1 MDYLNPDLD
10 FAALGRTLRT
20 EGRVL
25 IRDFFTPQVAEALD
39 RALQA
44 IDWELV
50 YRDATGDRRLTGEQ
64 LRSLTPQQRMQLTEG
79 IHGIA
84 REGFQFSFFS
94 DSLVRAVKDGRSDLL
109 ARFMRWMADDAF
121 LSRMRELSGDPEIN
135 GVFAQATMYSRGNFL
150 TTHDDHVDREDR
162 RIAYVINLT
171 PRWRPDCPRAATY
184 SMPARTAIASRS
196 AWAPRCCAG
205 RSRSCRPII
214 RPRRCAACASSSRS
228 RTCWPTRPPRTW
240 TCRAFR

>member
-64 LRSLTPQQRMQLTEG
+64 LRALTPQQRMQLTEG

-135 GVFAQATMYSRGNFL
+135 GVFAQVTMYSRGNFL

-171 PRWRPDCPRAATY
+171 PRWRPDWGGMLHFTAEDGSVLDTFFPHFNSLSLFTVPQRHFVSYVPPFAMAERQAITGWLIAA
-184 SMPARTAIASRS
+184 
-196 AWAPRCCAG
+196 
-205 RSRSCRPII
+205 
-214 RPRRCAACASSSRS
+214 
-228 RTCWPTRPPRTW
+228 
-240 TCRAFR
+240 

>member
-109 ARFMRWMADDAF
+109 A
-121 LSRMRELSGDPEIN
+121 
-135 GVFAQATMYSRGNFL
+135 
-150 TTHDDHVDREDR
+150 
-162 RIAYVINLT
+162 
-171 PRWRPDCPRAATY
+171 
-184 SMPARTAIASRS
+184 AS
-196 AWAPRCCAG
+196 CAG
-205 RSRSCRPII
+205 WRTTPSCRG
-214 RPRRCAACASSSRS
+214 CASSAVTPKSMASSPRRRCTPAVTS
-228 RTCWPTRPPRTW
+228 SPPTTTMSTARTGGSPT
-240 TCRAFR
+240 

>member
-64 LRSLTPQQRMQLTEG
+64 LRALTPQQRT
-79 IHGIA
+79 
-84 REGFQFSFFS
+84 FY
-94 DSLVRAVKDGRSDLL
+94 V
-109 ARFMRWMADDAF
+109 
-121 LSRMRELSGDPEIN
+121 
-135 GVFAQATMYSRGNFL
+135 RGNYRF
-150 TTHDDHVDREDR
+150 
-162 RIAYVINLT
+162 
-171 PRWRPDCPRAATY
+171 
-184 SMPARTAIASRS
+184 
-196 AWAPRCCAG
+196 
-205 RSRSCRPII
+205 
-214 RPRRCAACASSSRS
+214 
-228 RTCWPTRPPRTW
+228 
-240 TCRAFR
+240 